1 MKRKYTFDDAQKGI
15 KGTPYV
21 PTEAERD
28 EAVKLYFSDMAGRY
42 EKHKADG
49 GTVFDFE
56 PNREPP
62 EFNAPATARTAPALL
77 PAGALSPDSDAP
89 AAPQP

>member
-21 PTEAERD
+21 PTEAEKD

-42 EKHKADG
+42 EQHKATG
-49 GTVFDFE
+49 GDVFNFE
-56 PNREPP
+56 PNREQPI
-62 EFNAPATARTAPALL
+62 NARSTALIEPASL
-77 PAGALSPDSDAP
+77 PGDDLYPGQDEQQT
-89 AAPQP
+89 PQP

>member
-1 MKRKYTFDDAQKGI
+1 MKRRYTFDDAQKGI

-21 PTEAERD
+21 LTEAEKD
-28 EAVKLYFSDMAGRY
+28 EAVKWLFSNMAARY

-56 PNREPP
+56 PNRKPP
-62 EFNAPATARTAPALL
+62 EFSAPATAQTAPALL

-89 AAPQP
+89 PAPQP

>member
-1 MKRKYTFDDAQKGI
+1 MKRRYTFDDAQKGI

-28 EAVKLYFSDMAGRY
+28 EAVKLYFSKMAERY

-56 PNREPP
+56 PNRAQPQ
-62 EFNAPATARTAPALL
+62 FNAPSTAQTDPASP
-77 PAGALSPDSDAP
+77 PADALSPEQDAP
-89 AAPQP
+89 TAPQP